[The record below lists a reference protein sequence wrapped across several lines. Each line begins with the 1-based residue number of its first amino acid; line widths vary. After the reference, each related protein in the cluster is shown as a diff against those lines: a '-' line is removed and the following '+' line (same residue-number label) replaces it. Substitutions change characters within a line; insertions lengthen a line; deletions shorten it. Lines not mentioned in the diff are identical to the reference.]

1 MCFPTASPPQKP
13 LTSSVR
19 LVWCL
24 RSLSGLAASGLQ
36 LDKYGLLQLSSP
48 NLADVLSTLL
58 GVVLVLRAYVRST
71 VRGDS
76 VGWPARCCPGQT
88 DRGVG
93 CHTSALHTS

>member
-1 MCFPTASPPQKP
+1 MSLYNLDRSAGCHVFTSPPHKTLSQP
-13 LTSSVR
+13 VR

-24 RSLSGLAASGLQ
+24 RSLSGLAACGLQ

-71 VRGDS
+71 VRLT
-76 VGWPARCCPGQT
+76 VGS
-88 DRGVG
+88 
-93 CHTSALHTS
+93 SAAV